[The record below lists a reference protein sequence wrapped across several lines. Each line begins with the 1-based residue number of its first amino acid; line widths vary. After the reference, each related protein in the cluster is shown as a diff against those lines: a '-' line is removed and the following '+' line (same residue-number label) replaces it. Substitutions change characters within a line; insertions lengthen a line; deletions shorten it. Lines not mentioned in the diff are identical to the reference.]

1 MSSAAPLPP
10 AAAAAAA
17 PAPLPWLAALLGT
30 LALVAAGALWLSAHP
45 TGAVWAGLTPAD
57 CAEYCEG
64 HTRCGPLE
72 TRPAVQQPLN
82 SWSNAAFAF
91 VGLLALRTRP
101 RSLALLFAG
110 SAVLLGIGSFWFHAS
125 VTREGQW
132 LDMVGTYASVVAVA
146 ALGLERLGVR
156 ARTALALALGL
167 DVLLAVFKWQ
177 LSGHVVLPLL
187 VVAAS
192 VPIALAVR
200 AGRGSARAALAPLA
214 LLVVAVLLREADV
227 RRVLCWPESA
237 LFQGHAVWHLLCA
250 ASLGAAWQFL
260 AGLPAAGPQG
270 PAARR
275 GTREA
280 SALDFDRARADGG
293 AARRREEGGAPR

>member
-1 MSSAAPLPP
+1 MSSPASLP
-10 AAAAAAA
+10 AAGPA
-17 PAPLPWLAALLGT
+17 PSPLPWIPALAGT
-30 LALVAAGALWLSAHP
+30 LALMAAGALWLSAHP

-57 CAEYCEG
+57 CLEYCEA
-64 HTRCGPLE
+64 HTRCGPIE

-110 SAVLLGIGSFWFHAS
+110 SATVLAVGSFWFHAS

-132 LDMVGTYASVVAVA
+132 LDMVGTYAAVVAVA
-146 ALGLERLGVR
+146 AQGLERLGVR
-156 ARTALALALGL
+156 AGVAATLALAL
-167 DVLLAVFKWQ
+167 DVALAVFKWQ
-177 LSGHVVLPLL
+177 LSGHVVLPVL

-200 AGRGSARAALAPLA
+200 AGRGSARSALAPLA

-250 ASLGAAWQFL
+250 ASLGAAWRFL
-260 AGLPAAGPQG
+260 ARLP
-270 PAARR
+270 PAPAR
-275 GTREA
+275 T
-280 SALDFDRARADGG
+280 AR
-293 AARRREEGGAPR
+293 